1 MAQATADTGAGLRP
15 ALALFPMLVL
25 GLAGNMS
32 FQALI
37 PQFMELWD
45 LSSSEVGW
53 ISGVTYVSYAV
64 ASPILSALTDRIDA
78 RRVVIAG
85 SAASAVAGI
94 GYALLADGFWSAMF
108 WRLAAGAGI
117 AGIYMPGLKALT
129 DRTAGPRQGR
139 WQSWYTAAYSVG
151 IALSLLVTG
160 LAAEWFGW
168 RWAFALSGIL
178 PALGGLVTLLAV
190 APATPPGM
198 AATGPLLDLRPVLR
212 QPGSLA
218 YILGYAGHCWELFGL
233 RTWLVAFLV
242 FAAAAG
248 GSEVSHATVA
258 VIATFIMLL
267 GLPASVLGN
276 ELATRHERRRM
287 LSLVMLLSAC
297 LGAGL
302 GYAAALPFWLVVA
315 LATGYGAVVM
325 LDSAALTVGTLS
337 TAAIERRGATIAVQ
351 SSLGSLAALA
361 SPLASGFV
369 LDHFGHASLAG
380 WGAAFVVVAGGALF
394 GAASVRLLPRPTCR
408 LNA

>member
-1 MAQATADTGAGLRP
+1 MAKATADTGTALRP
-15 ALALFPMLVL
+15 VLALFPMLVL

-53 ISGVTYVSYAV
+53 ISGVTYLSYAV
-64 ASPILSALTDRIDA
+64 ASPVLSALTDRIDA

-85 SAASAVAGI
+85 SAIAALAGI
-94 GYALLADGFWSAMF
+94 GYALMADGFWSAMV

-129 DRTAGPRQGR
+129 DRTSGPGQGR
-139 WQSWYTAAYSVG
+139 LQSFYTAAYSVG

-160 LAAEWFGW
+160 LAAEWLGW
-168 RWAFALSGIL
+168 RWAFVLSGIL
-178 PALGGLVTLLAV
+178 PGLGGLLVLAAL
-190 APATPPGM
+190 APATPPGG
-198 AATGPLLDLRPVLR
+198 AAAADRVLDLRPVLR
-212 QPGSLA
+212 QPGSMA

-242 FAAAAG
+242 FAAGASGSSISQAG
-248 GSEVSHATVA
+248 AA

-276 ELATRHERRRM
+276 ELAARHGRRRV
-287 LSLVMLLSAC
+287 LALVMLLSAL
-297 LGAGL
+297 LGAGM

-315 LATGYGAVVM
+315 LVTGYGALVM

-337 TAAIERRGATIAVQ
+337 TAAIDRRGATIAVQ
-351 SSLGSLAALA
+351 SSLGSVAALA
-361 SPLASGFV
+361 SPLASGYV
-369 LDHFGHASLAG
+369 LDQFGQASLAG
-380 WGAAFVVVAGGALF
+380 WGAAFVVVAAGALF
-394 GAASVRLLPRPTCR
+394 GGASVRLLLRG
-408 LNA
+408 